1 MCLSL
6 PDVYDRTSC
15 AFSAL
20 VVSKAPRTAEIKY
33 LFGVTYLS
41 GTLSQWPGDVV
52 CVVYTGDMLNTL
64 YLASVASTF
73 LVSAFSVQLLTGHSM
88 G

>member
-6 PDVYDRTSC
+6 PDVYGPTTC

-20 VVSKAPRTAEIKY
+20 VVSKAPRAAEIKY

-52 CVVYTGDMLNTL
+52 CLVYTGAMLNTL
-64 YLASVASTF
+64 YLASVSSTF
-73 LVSAFSVQLLTGHSM
+73 LVPVFSVQFLTGYSM